1 MNSHLME
8 ILSREIIKSLPT
20 EQREVYEYVVHLE
33 DQLAQQAETSEEF
46 MALLIKHSPH
56 RQAAR
61 YFNLTFGQLMTLMRE
76 AENFINQQLERK
88 LENLTWID
96 LTEQVLSR
104 KKCAKDNVK
113 YFYFSV
119 NEVHS

>member
-8 ILSREIIKSLPT
+8 ILSREIIKSLPI
-20 EQREVYEYVVHLE
+20 EQRAVYEYVVQLE
-33 DQLAQQAETSEEF
+33 DQLAQQAATSEEF
-46 MALLIKHSPH
+46 MALLVKHSPH

-61 YFNLTFGQLMTLMRE
+61 HFNLSFGQLMGLMRE
-76 AENFINQQLERK
+76 TEIFINQQLERK
-88 LENLTWID
+88 LGNVTWLD
-96 LTEQVLSR
+96 LTQQVLLR
-104 KKCAKDNVK
+104 KKDVNDKIK

>member
-8 ILSREIIKSLPT
+8 ILSREIIKSLPI
-20 EQREVYEYVVHLE
+20 EQREVYEYVVQLE

-46 MALLIKHSPH
+46 MALLVKHSPH

-61 YFNLTFGQLMTLMRE
+61 HFNLTFGQLMAVMRE
-76 AENFINQQLERK
+76 AENFINQQMVRK
-88 LENLTWID
+88 LKNVTWLD
-96 LTEQVLSR
+96 LTKQVNSR
-104 KKCAKDNVK
+104 KKVVNDKKK

>member
-8 ILSREIIKSLPT
+8 ILSREIIKSLPI
-20 EQREVYEYVVHLE
+20 EQREVYEYVVRLE
-33 DQLAQQAETSEEF
+33 DDLAQQAETSDEF
-46 MALLIKHSPH
+46 MSLLVKYSPH

-61 YFNLTFGQLMTLMRE
+61 HFNLTFGQLMALMRE
-76 AENFINQQLERK
+76 AETFINQQLERK
-88 LENLTWID
+88 LENATWVD

-104 KKCAKDNVK
+104 KKDVKDNVK

>member
-8 ILSREIIKSLPT
+8 ILSREIIKSLPI
-20 EQREVYEYVVHLE
+20 EQREVYEYVVQLE

-46 MALLIKHSPH
+46 MALLVKHSPH

-61 YFNLTFGQLMTLMRE
+61 HFNLTFGQLMAVMRE
-76 AENFINQQLERK
+76 AENFINQQMERK
-88 LENLTWID
+88 LKNVTWLD
-96 LTEQVLSR
+96 LTEQVNSR
-104 KKCAKDNVK
+104 KKVVNDKKK

>member
-20 EQREVYEYVVHLE
+20 EQREVYEYVVRLE
-33 DQLAQQAETSEEF
+33 DDLAQQAETSDEF
-46 MALLIKHSPH
+46 MSLLVTHSPH

-61 YFNLTFGQLMTLMRE
+61 HFKLTFGQLMALMRE

-88 LENLTWID
+88 LKNVTWLD
-96 LTEQVLSR
+96 LTEQVNSR
-104 KKCAKDNVK
+104 KKVVNDKIK

>member
-8 ILSREIIKSLPT
+8 ILSREIIKSLPIKH
-20 EQREVYEYVVHLE
+20 REVYEYVVHLE
-33 DQLAQQAETSEEF
+33 DQLAQQADTSEEF
-46 MALLIKHSPH
+46 MALLVKHSPH

-61 YFNLTFGQLMTLMRE
+61 QFNLTFGQLMALMRE
-76 AENFINQQLERK
+76 TENFINQQLERK
-88 LENLTWID
+88 MKNVTWLD
-96 LTEQVLSR
+96 LTEEANSR
-104 KKCAKDNVK
+104 KKVVNDKIK

>member
-8 ILSREIIKSLPT
+8 ILSREIIKSLPI
-20 EQREVYEYVVHLE
+20 EQREVYEYVVQLE

-46 MALLIKHSPH
+46 MALLVKHSPH

-61 YFNLTFGQLMTLMRE
+61 HFNLTFGQLMAVMRE
-76 AENFINQQLERK
+76 AENFINQQMVRK
-88 LENLTWID
+88 LKNVKWLD
-96 LTEQVLSR
+96 LTKQVNSR
-104 KKCAKDNVK
+104 KKVVNDKKK

>member
-8 ILSREIIKSLPT
+8 ILSRNIIKSLPI
-20 EQREVYEYVVHLE
+20 EQREVYEYVVRLE
-33 DQLAQQAETSEEF
+33 DNLAQQAATSDEF
-46 MALLIKHSPH
+46 MSLLVKHSPH

-61 YFNLTFGQLMTLMRE
+61 HFNLTFGQLMALMRD

-88 LENLTWID
+88 LKNVTWLD
-96 LTEQVLSR
+96 LTEQVNSR
-104 KKCAKDNVK
+104 KKIVNDKIK

-119 NEVHS
+119 NEIHS

>member
-8 ILSREIIKSLPT
+8 ILSRDIIKSLPI
-20 EQREVYEYVVHLE
+20 EQREVYEYVVRLE
-33 DQLAQQAETSEEF
+33 DDLAQQAETSDEF
-46 MALLIKHSPH
+46 MSLLVKHAPH

-61 YFNLTFGQLMTLMRE
+61 HFNLTFGQLMALMRE
-76 AENFINQQLERK
+76 AENYINQQLEK
-88 LENLTWID
+88 KSENMTWVD

-104 KKCAKDNVK
+104 RRIVNDKIK

>member
-8 ILSREIIKSLPT
+8 ILSREIIKSLPL
-20 EQREVYEYVVHLE
+20 EQREVYEYVVRLE
-33 DQLAQQAETSEEF
+33 DDLAQQAETSDEF
-46 MALLIKHSPH
+46 MSLLVKHAPH

-61 YFNLTFGQLMTLMRE
+61 HFNLTFGQLMALMRE
-76 AENFINQQLERK
+76 AESFINQQLERK
-88 LENLTWID
+88 LENVTWLD
-96 LTEQVLSR
+96 LTEQVNSR
-104 KKCAKDNVK
+104 KKVVNDKIK